1 MEKIEKKVVVLG
13 LGVTGFDVLYT
24 FKKFNNKIIIVDD
37 NINEETA
44 LKLKSDGFSYFTTE
58 EMLKSNIEIIMIVK
72 SPGIRYNHPLIV
84 NNPTTK
90 IVNDIEMAYVLIAN
104 TNIKIVAVTGTNGKT
119 STTTFITQLLNNAGY
134 KAFSCGNIGVSPLK
148 VLREEEKIDYL
159 VMELSSFQ
167 LKAVDRFTPDY
178 AFLLNIEPDHLDYHD
193 DINEYIECKH
203 KIVERGTKSNY
214 FFINENLKFKAKNL
228 TLLKND
234 FEMPEDLTPY
244 LSGLNLENLKLVYQF
259 AKVINISYE
268 TFMKTIKKTYSG
280 LEHRC
285 EFVKTINGVNYINDS
300 KATNVAASS
309 FAVQQYK
316 NVILIVGGYDK
327 KEDLTLLK
335 PFLGNVK
342 ACVSYGA
349 NRKEF
354 RFIEGVI
361 ETNDLQEAVLKAQS
375 LSVSGDTILF
385 SPCSASYDQYA
396 NFEARGNHFKEI
408 VGEL

>member
-1 MEKIEKKVVVLG
+1 
-13 LGVTGFDVLYT
+13 
-24 FKKFNNKIIIVDD
+24 
-37 NINEETA
+37 
-44 LKLKSDGFSYFTTE
+44 
-58 EMLKSNIEIIMIVK
+58 MIVK
-72 SPGIRYNHPLIV
+72 SPGIRYDHPLILA
-84 NNPTTK
+84 NPETK
-90 IVNDIEMAYVLIAN
+90 IVNDIEMAYVLISN
-104 TNIKIVAVTGTNGKT
+104 TNVKIVGVTGTNGKT

-148 VLREEEKIDYL
+148 VLRENDNIDFL

-167 LKAVDRFTPDY
+167 LKAVDRFMPDY
-178 AFLLNIEPDHLDYHD
+178 AFLLNIEPDHLDYHE
-193 DINEYIECKH
+193 DIDEYIMCKH
-203 KIVERGTKSNY
+203 KIVARGTKSGY
-214 FFINENLKFKAKNL
+214 FFINEDLKFKANDL

-234 FEMPEDLTPY
+234 FDMPEDLTPY

-259 AKVINISYE
+259 TKVLNISYDV
-268 TFMKTIKKTYSG
+268 FAKTIKKTYSG

-285 EFVKTINGVNYINDS
+285 EFVKNIEGVNYINDS

-316 NVILIVGGYDK
+316 EIILIVGGYDK

-335 PFLGNVK
+335 PYLENVK
-342 ACVSYGA
+342 ACVSFGA
-349 NRKEF
+349 NRKQF
-354 RFIEGVI
+354 GFIDGLI
-361 ETNDLQEAVLKAQS
+361 EVDTLQEAVLKAKD

>member
-13 LGVTGFDVLYT
+13 LGVTGFDVLNT

-44 LKLKSDGFSYFTTE
+44 LKLQSDGFSYLSTD
-58 EMLKSNIEIIMIVK
+58 EMIKSNIEIIMIVK
-72 SPGIRYNHPLIV
+72 SPGIHYDHPLILA
-84 NNPTTK
+84 NPDTK

-104 TNIKIVAVTGTNGKT
+104 TDIKIVGVTGTNGKT

-134 KAFSCGNIGVSPLK
+134 KAYSCGNIGVSPLK
-148 VLREEEKIDYL
+148 VLREHDNIDFL

-167 LKAVDRFTPDY
+167 LKAVDRFMPDY

-193 DINEYIECKH
+193 DIDEYIMCKH
-203 KIVERGTKSNY
+203 KLVGRGTKSGY
-214 FFINENLKFKAKNL
+214 FFINENLKFKANDL

-234 FEMPEDLTPY
+234 FDMPEDLAPY

-259 AKVINISYE
+259 AKVLNISYE

-285 EFVKTINGVNYINDS
+285 EFVQNIDGVNYINDS

-316 NVILIVGGYDK
+316 EIILIVGGYDK

-335 PFLGNVK
+335 PFLSNVK
-342 ACVSYGA
+342 SCVSFGA
-349 NRKEF
+349 NRKQF

-361 ETNDLQEAVLKAQS
+361 EVDTLEEAVAKAKS